1 MRLGCIAREVLI
13 QTWEVMQGE
22 IFRTAGSSAGARGER
37 MERIYRDMSIG
48 NSHRNTL
55 LRDWAFGE
63 LAREHLGLP
72 RLGPGNVQPA
82 ALSGSH
88 AAAVTR

>member
-1 MRLGCIAREVLI
+1 
-13 QTWEVMQGE
+13 
-22 IFRTAGSSAGARGER
+22 

-63 LAREHLGLP
+63 LARSTLGLP
-72 RLGPGNVQPA
+72 RLGPGNIQRPR
-82 ALSGSH
+82 S
-88 AAAVTR
+88 